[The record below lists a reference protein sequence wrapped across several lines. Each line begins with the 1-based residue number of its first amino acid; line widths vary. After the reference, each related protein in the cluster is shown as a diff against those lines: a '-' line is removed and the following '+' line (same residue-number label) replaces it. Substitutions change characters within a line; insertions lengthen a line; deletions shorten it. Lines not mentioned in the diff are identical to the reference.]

1 LTKIPC
7 FKNKSFATNFADFT
21 KNISV
26 KFVKVE
32 GKAIPDVS
40 VDFVMGCPL
49 RQEQKLTVDTLPVRN
64 GKKRAIQC

>member
-7 FKNKSFATNFADFT
+7 FKNKSLATDFADFT
-21 KNISV
+21 INISV
-26 KFVKVE
+26 KFVKFE

-40 VDFVMGCPL
+40 VDFVMGCFL
-49 RQEQKLTVDTLPVRN
+49 RQEQKLTADTPPVRS